1 MLQLAQTGLDRR
13 LIVAPAGQHHP
24 ALVENGAPQARAHQ
38 LSVDLR
44 ELAGLKFGHLFEF
57 RCALR
62 RVGLGLAGALGLLLG
77 LLLAGLEG
85 RSPEGGLGSPNRAF
99 TAFIIATAA
108 IAVGPLALFASRQ
121 RLPLLGGGLLFAG
134 VFGWLMPYLAQ
145 WGPGGG

>member
-1 MLQLAQTGLDRR
+1 MAETLAGIISGYGL
-13 LIVAPAGQHHP
+13 
-24 ALVENGAPQARAHQ
+24 ALVATPLAAVGLLRARATSPHLRQ
-38 LSVDLR
+38 VLPEGTSLIAVSVILHTFIF
-44 ELAGLKFGHLFEF
+44 LTFTAI
-57 RCALR
+57 
-62 RVGLGLAGALGLLLG
+62 GALLG

-99 TAFIIATAA
+99 TAFIIATAV
-108 IAVGPLALFASRQ
+108 IAVAPLALFASRQ

>member
-1 MLQLAQTGLDRR
+1 MAETLAGIISGYGL
-13 LIVAPAGQHHP
+13 
-24 ALVENGAPQARAHQ
+24 ALVATPLAAIALLRARVTSPHLRQVLPEGTSLIAV
-38 LSVDLR
+38 SVILHTFIF
-44 ELAGLKFGHLFEF
+44 LTFT
-57 RCALR
+57 
-62 RVGLGLAGALGLLLG
+62 ALGLLLG

-99 TAFIIATAA
+99 TAFIIATAV
-108 IAVGPLALFASRQ
+108 IAVAPLALFASRQ

>member
-1 MLQLAQTGLDRR
+1 MAEALAGIVCGYGL
-13 LIVAPAGQHHP
+13 
-24 ALVENGAPQARAHQ
+24 ALVATPLAAITVLRARATSPQ
-38 LSVDLR
+38 LQRLLPEGTSLIAVSVIIHTLIF
-44 ELAGLKFGHLFEF
+44 LTFT
-57 RCALR
+57 
-62 RVGLGLAGALGLLLG
+62 ALGGLLG
-77 LLLAGLEG
+77 LLLAGLDG

-108 IAVGPLALFASRQ
+108 IAVVPLALFASRQ